1 MRRESSPEHPEHPQH
16 LEQPQHPEQPQ
27 RPGQPQRPERKKPGH
42 GRLRRRLLGPQN
54 RNLWFWVFVGPFA
67 IGLGLFTYVP
77 LAWSVYLSFFDAHNT
92 VSPTRFVGL
101 DNYTA
106 MLRDNAF
113 TDSLVTFGVF
123 TAFIVPATYVLS
135 LALAVMVNRVERFQ
149 AFFRSVFFLPV
160 ACSYVV
166 ASLIWKMSLFS
177 GVRFGLAN
185 TVLGWFGADG
195 VAWLSTTDPPWYW
208 LVIVTVRLWLQ
219 AGFYMV
225 LFLAGLQRI
234 SPRLYEAAA
243 VDGAR
248 PGWQVFRYITF
259 PQLRATSVAVVLL
272 LVINAFQAFDEFYNL
287 LSDARGYPPYA
298 RPPLVYLYYT
308 ALGQE
313 QNLGLGSAGA
323 VILALIIAVVTL
335 VQARWFGLGRKEE

>member
-1 MRRESSPEHPEHPQH
+1 MRR
-16 LEQPQHPEQPQ
+16 
-27 RPGQPQRPERKKPGH
+27 
-42 GRLRRRLLGPQN
+42 RRA
-54 RNLWFWVFVGPFA
+54 LWFWVFVGPFA
-67 IGLGLFTYVP
+67 LGLALFTYVP
-77 LAWSVYLSFFDAHNT
+77 LLWSVGLSFFDAHNT
-92 VSPTRFVGL
+92 VTPTHFVGL

-106 MLRDNAF
+106 MLKDDAF
-113 TDSLVTFGVF
+113 VDSLKTFLVF
-123 TAFIVPATYVLS
+123 TAFIVPVTYLLSLS
-135 LALAVMVNRVERFQ
+135 LALMVNRLKHAR
-149 AFFRSVFFLPV
+149 AFFRSVFFLPA

-166 ASLIWKMSLFS
+166 AALVWKMSIFN

-185 TVLGWFGADG
+185 TVLGWIGQDP
-195 VAWLSTTDPPWYW
+195 VAWLATPDPPWYW

-219 AGFYMV
+219 AGFYMI

-234 SPRLYEAAA
+234 DPVLYEAAA
-243 VDGAR
+243 VDGAP
-248 PGWQVFRYITF
+248 PGWTVLRHITL

-308 ALGQE
+308 ALGQG

-323 VILALIIAVVTL
+323 VILALVIAVVT
-335 VQARWFGLGRKEE
+335 VGQARWLRLGRTDADG

>member
-1 MRRESSPEHPEHPQH
+1 M
-16 LEQPQHPEQPQ
+16 
-27 RPGQPQRPERKKPGH
+27 
-42 GRLRRRLLGPQN
+42 
-54 RNLWFWVFVGPFA
+54 FVGPFLL
-67 IGLGLFTYVP
+67 GLGVFTYIP
-77 LAWSVYLSFFDAHNT
+77 LGWSVYLSFFDARNT
-92 VSPTRFVGL
+92 VSPSGFVGL
-101 DNYTA
+101 GNYTA
-106 MLRDNAF
+106 MLRNEAF
-113 TDSLVTFGVF
+113 TDSLWTFLVF
-123 TAFIVPATYVLS
+123 SLFIVPATYALS
-135 LALAVMVNRVERFQ
+135 LALALMVNRQRRAQ
-149 AFFRSVFFLPV
+149 AFFRSVFFLPA

-166 ASLIWKMSLFS
+166 AALIWKMSLFN

-185 TVLGWFGADG
+185 TVLGWFGGDQI
-195 VAWLSTTDPPWYW
+195 AWLSTTDPPWYW
-208 LVIVTVRLWLQ
+208 AVIVTVRLWLQ

-234 SPRLYEAAA
+234 SPTLYEAAA

-248 PGWQVFRYITF
+248 PGWQVFRHITF

-308 ALGQE
+308 ALGQG

-323 VILALIIAVVTL
+323 VLLALIIAVVT
-335 VQARWFGLGRKEE
+335 VGQAKWFGLGRKEAQ

>member
-1 MRRESSPEHPEHPQH
+1 MGPVVRELPA
-16 LEQPQHPEQPQ
+16 
-27 RPGQPQRPERKKPGH
+27 GRKGPAPRELPAGPR
-42 GRLRRRLLGPQN
+42 GSWARRLLGPQ
-54 RNLWFWVFVGPFA
+54 RRHLWFWVFVGPFVV
-67 IGLGLFTYVP
+67 GLTLFTYVP
-77 LAWSVYLSFFDAHNT
+77 LGWSLWLSLFDAHNT
-92 VSPTRFVGL
+92 VSPSSSDFVGL

-106 MLRDNAF
+106 MLRDEAF

-123 TAFIVPATYVLS
+123 TAFIVPATFALS
-135 LALAVMVNRVERFQ
+135 LALALMVNRLRFAQ

-166 ASLIWKMSLFS
+166 AALIWKMSIFN

-185 TVLGWFGADG
+185 TVLGWFGADQ
-195 VAWLSTTDPPWYW
+195 VAWLATTDPPWYW
-208 LVIVTVRLWLQ
+208 LVIVTLRLWLQ

-248 PGWQVFRYITF
+248 PGWQTFRYVTF

-323 VILALIIAVVTL
+323 VILALIIAVVTV
-335 VQARWFGLGRKEE
+335 VQARWFGLGRREE

>member
-1 MRRESSPEHPEHPQH
+1 MRR
-16 LEQPQHPEQPQ
+16 
-27 RPGQPQRPERKKPGH
+27 
-42 GRLRRRLLGPQN
+42 RRA
-54 RNLWFWVFVGPFA
+54 LWFWVFVGPFA
-67 IGLGLFTYVP
+67 AGLALFTYIP
-77 LAWSVYLSFFDAHNT
+77 LLWSVGLSFFDAHNT
-92 VSPTRFVGL
+92 VTPTDFVGL

-106 MLRDNAF
+106 MLEDSAF
-113 TDSLVTFGVF
+113 TGSLRTFLVF
-123 TAFIVPATYVLS
+123 TAVIVPVTFALS
-135 LALAVMVNRVERFQ
+135 LALALMVNRVRRAQ
-149 AFFRSVFFLPV
+149 AFFRSVFFLPA

-166 ASLIWKMSLFS
+166 AALIWKMSIFN

-185 TVLGWFGADG
+185 TVLGWFGTDP
-195 VAWLSTTDPPWYW
+195 VAWLSTTHPPWYW

-219 AGFYMV
+219 AGFYMI

-234 SPRLYEAAA
+234 DPVLYEAAA

-248 PGWQVFRYITF
+248 PGWTVLRHITL

-272 LVINAFQAFDEFYNL
+272 LVVNAFQAFDEFYNL

-308 ALGQE
+308 ALGQG

-323 VILALIIAVVTL
+323 VILALIIAIVT
-335 VQARWFGLGRKEE
+335 VGQARWLKLGKSGEE

>member
-1 MRRESSPEHPEHPQH
+1 MRR
-16 LEQPQHPEQPQ
+16 
-27 RPGQPQRPERKKPGH
+27 
-42 GRLRRRLLGPQN
+42 RRT
-54 RNLWFWVFVGPFA
+54 LWFWVFVGPFA
-67 IGLGLFTYVP
+67 IGLALFTYVP
-77 LAWSVYLSFFDAHNT
+77 LLWSVGLSFFDAHNT
-92 VSPTRFVGL
+92 VTPTHFVGL
-101 DNYTA
+101 DNYVS
-106 MLRDNAF
+106 MLEDGAF
-113 TDSLVTFGVF
+113 TGSLRTFLVF
-123 TAFIVPATYVLS
+123 TAFIVPVTFALSLS
-135 LALAVMVNRVERFQ
+135 LALMVNRVRRAR
-149 AFFRSVFFLPV
+149 AFFRSVFFLPA

-166 ASLIWKMSLFS
+166 AALIWKMSIFN

-185 TVLGWFGADG
+185 TLLGWFHTDP

-219 AGFYMV
+219 AGFYMI

-234 SPRLYEAAA
+234 DPVLYEAAA

-248 PGWQVFRYITF
+248 PGWTVLRHITL
-259 PQLRATSVAVVLL
+259 PQLRATSVAVALL

-308 ALGQE
+308 ALGQG

-323 VILALIIAVVTL
+323 VILALIIAVVT
-335 VQARWFGLGRKEE
+335 VGQARWLRLGRTEADG

>member
-1 MRRESSPEHPEHPQH
+1 MTSAAV
-16 LEQPQHPEQPQ
+16 
-27 RPGQPQRPERKKPGH
+27 
-42 GRLRRRLLGPQN
+42 RLRERHRA
-54 RNLWFWVFVGPFA
+54 LWFWVFVGPFV
-67 IGLGLFTYVP
+67 LGLLVFTYVP
-77 LAWSVYLSFFDAHNT
+77 LGWSVYLSFFDAHNT
-92 VSPTRFVGL
+92 VTPDTFVGL
-101 DNYTA
+101 DNYRA
-106 MLRDNAF
+106 LLGDDAF
-113 TDSLVTFGVF
+113 TSSLWTFCVF
-123 TAFIVPATYVLS
+123 TLFIVPATYAAS
-135 LALAVMVNRVERFQ
+135 LALALMVNRLRRAQ
-149 AFFRSVFFLPV
+149 AFFRSVFFLPA

-166 ASLIWKMSLFS
+166 AALIWKMSLFN

-185 TVLGWFGADG
+185 TLLGYGG
-195 VAWLSTTDPPWYW
+195 VDQIAWLSTTDPPWYW

-219 AGFYMV
+219 AGFYMI

-234 SPRLYEAAA
+234 SPTLYEAAA

-248 PGWQVFRYITF
+248 PGWQVFRHITF

-308 ALGQE
+308 ALGQG

-323 VILALIIAVVTL
+323 VLLALIIAVVT
-335 VQARWFGLGRKEE
+335 VGQARWFGLGRKEAD